1 MALKGLKGVWFLSM
15 VAALAVLLYIYA
27 SLPQQVV
34 IQDQIDGT
42 VSVSNETV
50 FYLTMLLMVIT
61 NVLVFIVSRVLSH
74 DIPLRTWFYGLIAT
88 LNIFYIVG
96 LNYVALFN
104 MEISAKAAEQM
115 SILIYGSI
123 ALMILWSLAWPIY
136 LVFRRLSPK
145 QLA

>member
-34 IQDQIDGT
+34 IQDQIDGA

-50 FYLTMLLMVIT
+50 FYLTMLLMAIT
-61 NVLVFIVSRVLSH
+61 NVLVFVVSRVLSH

-88 LNIFYIVG
+88 LNVFYIVG

-104 MEISAKAAEQM
+104 MEINTRAAEQM
-115 SILIYGSI
+115 AILIYGSI
-123 ALMILWSLAWPIY
+123 ALMLLWALAWPVY
-136 LVFRRLSPK
+136 LIFRRLAPK

>member
-15 VAALAVLLYIYA
+15 VAALAVLLYVYA

-34 IQDQIDGT
+34 IQDQIDGA

-50 FYLTMLLMVIT
+50 FYLTMLLMAIT
-61 NVLVFIVSRVLSH
+61 NVLVFVVSRVLSH

-88 LNIFYIVG
+88 LNVFYIVG
-96 LNYVALFN
+96 LNYLALFN
-104 MEISAKAAEQM
+104 MEINARAAEQM
-115 SILIYGSI
+115 AILIYGSI
-123 ALMILWSLAWPIY
+123 ALMLLWALAWPVY
-136 LVFRRLSPK
+136 LVFRRISPK